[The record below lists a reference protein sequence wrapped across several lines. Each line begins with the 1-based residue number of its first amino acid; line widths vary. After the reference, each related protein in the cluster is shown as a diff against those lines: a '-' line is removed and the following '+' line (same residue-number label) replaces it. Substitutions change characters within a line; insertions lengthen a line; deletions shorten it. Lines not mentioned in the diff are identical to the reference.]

1 MIRSLIQR
9 AWKSPTFA
17 TWGSVG
23 SRALVI
29 ALAVPIVVTR
39 FNETEIMLWYL
50 FTTILVL
57 QMLADIGFST
67 VFARAIA
74 YGAGGADNVGDFRN
88 VPQRDATEPNWSTI
102 LRVVGTMRAVY
113 LIIAGIW
120 ALLLL
125 TLGTYV
131 VADIIAATSSPRAG
145 WIAWGIVVTSSTIR
159 IFGLQYVS
167 FLMGTN
173 HVALFRRWEA
183 LFWLVILAAVL
194 IVFSGGGKIIQLAAA
209 MYGLQL
215 LNVMTNAYLCHRVR
229 RKGGAGG
236 ERASFNMQ
244 IFAELWP
251 RAWRSGL
258 GLLLHSGVIQIAAI
272 FYAKVSSPAAAASY
286 LLAAN
291 LGRSLDQFS
300 QAPFYS
306 RLPRLAQLR
315 VSGNLALQ
323 RQIAGRGMLLT
334 SWILVLGLIALG
346 LGAQPAL
353 DALGSNAD
361 FVDPRLW
368 ALIALGFFFERYGA
382 MNLQLYSSTNH
393 IVWHIASGVS
403 GLIYVL
409 TLWLLFD
416 RLGVYALPAAHIAAG
431 VLWYGWYGARKAY
444 SAYGLTFW
452 SHEIRTNVLPFL
464 VLLVFVAMTYWLVNM
479 PTNTKKNVDI
489 SIDIKV
495 GTDDVM
501 PKTKINISN

>member
-1 MIRSLIQR
+1 
-9 AWKSPTFA
+9 
-17 TWGSVG
+17 
-23 SRALVI
+23 
-29 ALAVPIVVTR
+29 LAVPIVVTR

-74 YGAGGADNVGDFRN
+74 YGAGGSDSVGDFRDVRPQN
-88 VPQRDATEPNWSTI
+88 VAGEPNWAAI
-102 LRVVGTMRAVY
+102 LRVVGTMRTVY
-113 LIIAGIW
+113 LIIAAIW
-120 ALLLL
+120 LLLLL
-125 TLGTYV
+125 TLGTYA
-131 VADIIAATSSPRAG
+131 VADIIAATSHPRSA

-194 IVFSGGGKIIQLAAA
+194 AVFSSGGKIIQLAAA

-215 LNVMTNAYLCHRVR
+215 LNVLTNAYICHRIKR
-229 RKGGAGG
+229 ENATSAASAGF
-236 ERASFNMQ
+236 SMPV
-244 IFAELWP
+244 FAELWP

-258 GLLLHSGVIQIAAI
+258 GLLLHSGAMQIAAI
-272 FYAKVSSPAAAASY
+272 YYAKVSNPAAAASY

-315 VSGNLALQ
+315 VAGDLNLQ
-323 RQIAGRGMLLT
+323 RQVAQRGMMLT

-346 LGAQPAL
+346 VGAQPLL
-353 DALGSNAD
+353 DVIGSNAD
-361 FVDPRLW
+361 FVDPQLW
-368 ALIALGFFFERYGA
+368 ALMALGFFFERYGA

-409 TLWLLFD
+409 TLWALFD
-416 RLGVYALPAAHIAAG
+416 RMGVYALPAAHIAAG
-431 VLWYGWYGARKAY
+431 LLWYGWYGARKAY
-444 SAYGLTFW
+444 SAYGLSFCA
-452 SHEIRTNVLPFL
+452 HELRTNGLPFL
-464 VLLVFVAMTYWLVNM
+464 ILLVFVAITYWLVNM
-479 PTNTKKNVDI
+479 PTNTKKNVEISMDI
-489 SIDIKV
+489 SV
-495 GTDDVM
+495 GTADVM
-501 PKTKINISN
+501 PNTKIIISN